1 MPKAKIGSRIKIA
14 GVIAPRERDPRGNLI
29 QVSID
34 TDRFERYIIADD
46 AKGRELLNYLNADVE
61 IEGSVIGEDIDGYK
75 LVSVMRYQLIQPDF
89 MTN

>member
-1 MPKAKIGSRIKIA
+1 MPKTTIGSYMKIA
-14 GVIAPRERDPRGNLI
+14 GVIAARERDKRGNLI

-46 AKGRELLNYLNADVE
+46 AKGRELLNYLNNDVE
-61 IEGSVIGEDIDGYK
+61 IEGKVIGEDIDGYK
-75 LVSVMRYQLIQPDF
+75 LISVVHYKLIQPNL

>member
-14 GVIAPRERDPRGNLI
+14 GVIAPRERDTRGNLI

>member
-1 MPKAKIGSRIKIA
+1 MPKAKIGCRIKIA
-14 GVIAPRERDPRGNLI
+14 GVIAPRERDKRGNPI

-46 AKGRELLNYLNADVE
+46 AKGQELLNYLNADVE
-61 IEGSVIGEDIDGYK
+61 IEGRVIGEDIDGYK
-75 LVSVMRYQLIQPDF
+75 LVSVMRYQLIQPDV